1 MTLLNPL
8 VTGAG
13 GFIGSHLVRK
23 LSANP
28 DTKVIYAVDLKSSTR
43 LAELAK
49 LPKVQILEQDLCNPR
64 SADFLPD
71 SVSAVFSLAALNGT
85 SRFYSSPWT
94 VLEASTLPTLLVVRK
109 YSSQA
114 PILYTSSSEVYASSV
129 DLGVAAVPTD
139 EGAILSIS
147 DVHNP
152 RWSYAMA
159 KMHGEMA
166 LVAASKELGLR
177 GSIVRY
183 HNVYGPDMGSDHFI
197 PDFVGRVARGI
208 AEIHGGEN
216 TRSFLHIEDA
226 LNGTILALRE
236 ASSEV
241 PIFHLGTEDEMT
253 IENAARRIL
262 KVMGREDLELKV
274 LAAPTGSVLKR
285 CPDIT
290 KAKKVLGWYPKISF
304 EEGVKTV
311 TDEFQ
316 NQNR

>member
-1 MTLLNPL
+1 MTLSHPL

-23 LSANP
+23 LSRNHE
-28 DTKVIYAVDLKSSTR
+28 TKVIYAVDLKSNKR

-49 LPKVQILEQDLCNPR
+49 LPKVQILEQDLCDPR
-64 SADFLPD
+64 SADLLPD
-71 SVSAVFSLAALNGT
+71 QVSAVFSLAALNGT
-85 SRFYSSPWT
+85 SRFYSNPWT

-109 YSSQA
+109 YSGTA

-129 DLGVAAVPTD
+129 DMGIAEVPTEED
-139 EGAILSIS
+139 VPLSIS

-159 KMHGEMA
+159 KMHGEIAM
-166 LVAASKELGLR
+166 VAAANELGLQ

-183 HNVYGPDMGSDHFI
+183 HNVYGPDMGGDHFI
-197 PDFVGRVARGI
+197 PDFVGRVMGGV

-216 TRSFLHIEDA
+216 TRSFLHIDDA
-226 LNGTILALRE
+226 LNGTILALGE
-236 ASSEV
+236 ASPKV

-262 KVMGREDLELKV
+262 KLMGRGDLELKV
-274 LAAPTGSVLKR
+274 HAAPTGSVLRR
-285 CPDIT
+285 CPDIS
-290 KAKKVLGWYPKISF
+290 KAKQVLGWRPNVSF

-311 TDEFQ
+311 IDEYLDR
-316 NQNR
+316 N

>member
-1 MTLLNPL
+1 MTLLHPL

-28 DTKVIYAVDLKSSTR
+28 DTKVIYALDLKSNKR
-43 LAELAK
+43 LVELAK
-49 LPKVQILEQDLCNPR
+49 LPKVQILELDLCDPR
-64 SADFLPD
+64 STDFLPD
-71 SVSAVFSLAALNGT
+71 LVSAVFSLAALNGT
-85 SRFYSSPWT
+85 SRFYFSPFT
-94 VLEASTLPTLLVVRK
+94 VLEVSTLPTLLIVRK
-109 YSSQA
+109 YAGRA

-129 DLGVAAVPTD
+129 DMGIAVVPSD
-139 EGAILSIS
+139 EEVILSIS

-166 LVAASKELGLR
+166 LVAASKELDLQ

-197 PDFVGRVARGI
+197 PDFVGRVMKGV

-216 TRSFLHIEDA
+216 TRSFLHIDDA
-226 LNGTILALRE
+226 LDATILSLRE
-236 ASSEV
+236 ASSKV

-274 LAAPTGSVLKR
+274 HAAPIGSVLRR
-285 CPDIT
+285 CPDIS
-290 KAKKVLGWYPKISF
+290 KAKKVLGWYPKVSF
-304 EEGVKTV
+304 EEGVKTI
-311 TDEFQ
+311 TDEYRDR
-316 NQNR
+316 N